1 MRLTLLSMRKL
12 EILNILFKPIWEK
25 YQLHGNI
32 YSPDVHVQTVLLLG
46 MPDIAPK
53 LKEEFSE
60 YFWMMHPDLLQVTL
74 CFSNIFD
81 SMHS

>member
-1 MRLTLLSMRKL
+1 MRKL

-60 YFWMMHPDLLQVTL
+60 YFW
-74 CFSNIFD
+74 
-81 SMHS
+81 